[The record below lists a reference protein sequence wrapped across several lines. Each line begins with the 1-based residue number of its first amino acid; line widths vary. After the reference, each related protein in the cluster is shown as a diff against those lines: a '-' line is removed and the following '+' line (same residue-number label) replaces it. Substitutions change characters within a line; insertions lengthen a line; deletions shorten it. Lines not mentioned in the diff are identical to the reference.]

1 MNEFITAL
9 ITAISTLIISW
20 IIFTFSQEYRSWKTS
35 IKKTIDFLM
44 YLNRDALENL
54 SDQSLSIEE
63 SLECY
68 VYLITFQLR
77 FRTKPTEQKAYV
89 SLLTDIRNSLHNFT
103 IRLAELINKYN
114 SKTIND
120 FFKTTEPMTRLIG
133 LWLIREFN
141 YCITIPRKIFE
152 HPKNK
157 DDSSS

>member
-1 MNEFITAL
+1 MILIEIEHTLNERSLNFDVNDPFKH
-9 ITAISTLIISW
+9 ISTNK
-20 IIFTFSQEYRSWKTS
+20 FNY
-35 IKKTIDFLM
+35 
-44 YLNRDALENL
+44 ALENL